1 MGFTW
6 VYLFTLY
13 SNGMGSM
20 KPYQLDDWRYYG
32 YNSRLYKKWLSKIT
46 KRKLHITLNDFKAV
60 IVMDVSSFDMA
71 TWPKDKVM
79 LTVNSPKYVD
89 ILNDIKVKCILEEWY
104 EECQEIE
111 DLKELKV
118 RLMVYDILNEVDGID
133 VGNIQKDIIDKHD
146 LDFK

>member
-1 MGFTW
+1 MH
-6 VYLFTLY
+6 
-13 SNGMGSM
+13 
-20 KPYQLDDWRYYG
+20 PYQLDDWRYYG
-32 YNSRLYKKWLSKIT
+32 YNSRLYKKWLSKVT
-46 KRKLHITLNDFKAV
+46 RPKLHITLKDFKAV

-79 LTVNSPKYVD
+79 LTINSPKYVD

-104 EECQEIE
+104 EECQVIE
-111 DLKELKV
+111 DLKELKA

-133 VGNIQKDIIDKHD
+133 VGDIQKDIIDKHD

>member
-1 MGFTW
+1 
-6 VYLFTLY
+6 
-13 SNGMGSM
+13 
-20 KPYQLDDWRYYG
+20 
-32 YNSRLYKKWLSKIT
+32 
-46 KRKLHITLNDFKAV
+46 
-60 IVMDVSSFDMA
+60 MDVSSFDMA

-104 EECQEIE
+104 EECQVIE

-133 VGNIQKDIIDKHD
+133 VGDIQKDIIDKHD